1 MIRTRA
7 FVGLGIALA
16 LLGMVVGLQRELGLA
31 IRASSA
37 LASVIPGDPPT
48 PLALLPAPRIREA
61 TYRTDR
67 GTPVLADVYLPS
79 RTDPGPALI
88 LMPGVLPDVRTYA
101 PLVNVADGFARAG
114 FAVLVPEGLDY
125 QHYRVLPE
133 DIDAL
138 VAGFEW
144 LAAQPEVDGARVG
157 FVGFSVG
164 GSLALVAAAD
174 PRIADEVAL
183 VTTVGAYYSLD
194 SMLQAVTTRH
204 ADAIDG
210 TPEPFQ
216 PDDLAWLVVRN
227 TVVGNLPDRAD
238 WEVLFEIFSQ
248 PTPDPDVEALARA
261 DLSALSPAGR
271 ATFDLFVNRD
281 PAAAARL
288 TQRLRARLPGLFESF
303 SPAAHVD
310 AVKAPVHLLHER
322 SDQFVPFSE
331 SIRLE
336 RAFGGEPRA
345 RLALI
350 DILQHVEIS
359 APDLSL
365 QTLAGAY
372 LPGLWALFTFS
383 SEALGRL

>member
-1 MIRTRA
+1 MISTRS
-7 FVGLGIALA
+7 FVVLGVALA
-16 LLGMVVGLQRELGLA
+16 LLGMVVGLQREFGLA

-37 LASVIPGDPPT
+37 LAGVIPGDPPT
-48 PLALLPAPRIREA
+48 PLALLPAPRVREVN
-61 TYRTDR
+61 YRTAR
-67 GTPVLADVYLPS
+67 GTPVPADLYLPP
-79 RTDPGPALI
+79 RTNPGPALI

-101 PLVNVADGFARAG
+101 PLVKVADGFARAG

-144 LAAQPEVDGARVG
+144 LAAQPEGDSARLG

-174 PRIADEVAL
+174 PRIASEVAM
-183 VTTVGAYYSLD
+183 VTTVGAYYNLD
-194 SMLQAVTTRH
+194 SVLQAVTTRH
-204 ADAIDG
+204 TDAIDG
-210 TPEPFQ
+210 TPEPYQ

-227 TVVGNLPDRAD
+227 TLVGNLPDRAD

-248 PTPDPDVEALARA
+248 PTAAPDAEALARA

-281 PAAAARL
+281 PSAAARL
-288 TQRLRARLPGLFESF
+288 TRRLRTRLPSLFESF
-303 SPAAHVD
+303 SPEAHLD

-336 RAFGGEPRA
+336 RALGGEPRA

-359 APDLSL
+359 APDLSP
-365 QTLAGAY
+365 QTLVGSY